1 MAKGMIMRGRSLS
14 VVLCVGAALTA
25 YSPSFDLQA
34 ANVDATATP
43 VAPAAPQMTNDA
55 ADTKSADVPL
65 SKKLDENKGVLKPPQ
80 GVDPGIHQPPPAQTG
95 DKMPVIVPPGEPGGD
110 QSVQPK

>member
-1 MAKGMIMRGRSLS
+1 MRGHTLSVMFCAVVALFAASLS
-14 VVLCVGAALTA
+14 
-25 YSPSFDLQA
+25 SDLRA
-34 ANVDATATP
+34 GSEGTTTP
-43 VAPAAPQMTNDA
+43 PAESAAPQKANDA
-55 ADTKSADVPL
+55 DAKSADVPL

>member
-1 MAKGMIMRGRSLS
+1 MRGHFLP
-14 VVLCVGAALTA
+14 VVFCAVVGLIAN
-25 YSPSFDLQA
+25 SPLYEVQA
-34 ANVDATATP
+34 GSAGATTTP
-43 VAPAAPQMTNDA
+43 AEPAAPQKANDA
-55 ADTKSADVPL
+55 AETKSADVPL

-80 GVDPGIHQPPPAQTG
+80 GVDPGIHQPPPAHTG

>member
-1 MAKGMIMRGRSLS
+1 MRGHSWS
-14 VVLCVGAALTA
+14 VVFYAFMALTA
-25 YSPSFDLQA
+25 CSISSDVKA
-34 ANVDATATP
+34 ASADATAP
-43 VAPAAPQMTNDA
+43 PAQSAAPQKANDA
-55 ADTKSADVPL
+55 ADAKSADIPL

-110 QSVQPK
+110 QSIQPK

>member
-1 MAKGMIMRGRSLS
+1 MKMRGHSLS
-14 VVLCVGAALTA
+14 VVFYAFMALTA
-25 YSPSFDLQA
+25 CSRSSDVQA
-34 ANVDATATP
+34 ANANATSGES
-43 VAPAAPQMTNDA
+43 AAPQKANDA
-55 ADTKSADVPL
+55 ADAKPADIPL
-65 SKKLDENKGVLKPPQ
+65 SKKLDDNKGVLKPPQ

>member
-1 MAKGMIMRGRSLS
+1 MRGHILS
-14 VVLCVGAALTA
+14 VGFCAVVALTA
-25 YSPSFDLQA
+25 YSPSYDVQA
-34 ANVDATATP
+34 ESADPTTTP
-43 VAPAAPQMTNDA
+43 AEPAAPQKANDA

-65 SKKLDENKGVLKPPQ
+65 SKKLDENNGVLKPPQ
-80 GVDPGIHQPPPAQTG
+80 GVDPGIHQPPPAHTG

>member
-1 MAKGMIMRGRSLS
+1 MRGHILS
-14 VVLCVGAALTA
+14 VACAFCAVVALAA
-25 YSPSFDLQA
+25 YSPSS
-34 ANVDATATP
+34 DAQEPSPGATTTP
-43 VAPAAPQMTNDA
+43 AETAAPQKANDA
-55 ADTKSADVPL
+55 ADAKSADVPL
-65 SKKLDENKGVLKPPQ
+65 SKKLDESKGVLKPPQ

>member
-1 MAKGMIMRGRSLS
+1 MRGHTLS
-14 VVLCVGAALTA
+14 VVFCAVAALIA
-25 YSPSFDLQA
+25 SPLSSDLRA
-34 ANVDATATP
+34 GSEDATTP
-43 VAPAAPQMTNDA
+43 HAGSAAPQKANDA
-55 ADTKSADVPL
+55 ADAKSADVPL